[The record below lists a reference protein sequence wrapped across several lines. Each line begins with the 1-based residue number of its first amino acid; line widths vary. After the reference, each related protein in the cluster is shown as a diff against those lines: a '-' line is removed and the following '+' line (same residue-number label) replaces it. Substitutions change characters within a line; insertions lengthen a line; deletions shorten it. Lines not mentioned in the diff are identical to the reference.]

1 MKHYFLA
8 IAILSVVSCSGNK
21 HPVADQSLQTDS
33 VPSAT
38 KDAGKPEF
46 ESYKADGLLLP
57 DKFMCY
63 DDSLKPVM
71 EVVIDSLSPVQIVA
85 KSKNKHLFRPGDN
98 ECLKAN
104 YLRINYGGKD
114 YIVFGRYVYEIE
126 KENRFTVSHN
136 EEKFE
141 VNTIINFE
149 LGASDEDGLT
159 GCDDFSYI
167 LLKRLS
173 DNHYSMIE
181 NPKERKPYT
190 GDYDYAMLLHDDGAA
205 ERISK
210 VEIVNDTLVIGVKA
224 GYQEGAGSYNFK
236 VSYNKDKPT
245 GIISDYKRME
255 ETEIEP

>member
-21 HPVADQSLQTDS
+21 HPLADQSIQTDS
-33 VPSAT
+33 VPPAT
-38 KDAGKPEF
+38 KDAAKPEF

-63 DDSLKPVM
+63 NDSLKPVM
-71 EVVIDSLSPVQIVA
+71 EVVIDSLSPVQIIA
-85 KSKNKHLFRPGDN
+85 KSKDKHFSKPGDD

-114 YIVFGRYVYEIE
+114 YIVFGRYVYEID
-126 KENRFTVSHN
+126 KKNRFTVSHN
-136 EEKFE
+136 DEKIE
-141 VNTIINFE
+141 VTTIVNFE
-149 LGASDEDGLT
+149 LGASDDDGLT
-159 GCDDFSYI
+159 GCDDFSYL

-173 DNHYSMIE
+173 DNHYSLIE
-181 NPKERKPYT
+181 NHKERKPYT
-190 GDYDYAMLLHDDGAA
+190 GDCDYAMLQHDDGTS
-205 ERISK
+205 ERISRA
-210 VEIVNDTLVIGVKA
+210 EIVNDTLIIGIKV
-224 GYQEGAGSYNFK
+224 GYQEGAASYNFK

-245 GIISDYKRME
+245 GIISDFERME